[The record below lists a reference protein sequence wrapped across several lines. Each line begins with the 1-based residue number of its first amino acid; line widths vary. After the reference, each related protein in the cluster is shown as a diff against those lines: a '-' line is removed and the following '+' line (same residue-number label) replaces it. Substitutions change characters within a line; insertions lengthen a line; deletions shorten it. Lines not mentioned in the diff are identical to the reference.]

1 MLDTLN
7 SQYDSFL
14 FWKLPIPELDLSEL
28 ECLGLMDTIKPTKD
42 KLQEEGDP
50 LAQYSAFNF
59 WREPIA
65 SIDTFEFD
73 LL

>member
-1 MLDTLN
+1 MLDSLS

-14 FWKLPIPELDLSEL
+14 FWKLPIPALDLSEL
-28 ECLGLMDTIKPTKD
+28 ACLGLDDVGKSAKR
-42 KLQEEGDP
+42 QSREEEEESDP

-65 SIDTFEFD
+65 TIDFD